1 MEGIDY
7 VIHTAS
13 PFPS

>member
-7 VIHTAS
+7 
-13 PFPS
+13 